1 MGAPGRKIMHKEH
14 VLVVEALPVVA
25 DELCRKF
32 GFWKSTLALVAAA
45 HRRRRIERQLS
56 HFSNRLRRD
65 VGLPEVYDPRGKATF
80 TLWDI
85 RL

>member
-14 VLVVEALPVVA
+14 ALVVNTLPVVA
-25 DELCRKF
+25 DELCRKY
-32 GFWKSTLALVAAA
+32 GFWKSALALVAAA
-45 HRRRRIERQLS
+45 RRRRRTAARLS

-65 VGLPEVYDPRGKATF
+65 VGLPEIYDPLDKATF
-80 TLWDI
+80 SLWDL

>member
-1 MGAPGRKIMHKEH
+1 MHKEH
-14 VLVVEALPVVA
+14 AIVVDALPVAA

-32 GFWKSTLALVAAA
+32 GFWKSTLALIAAA
-45 HRRRRIERQLS
+45 RRRRRIDGQLS

-65 VGLPEVYDPRGKATF
+65 VGLPEVYDPRGEATF

>member
-1 MGAPGRKIMHKEH
+1 MRAPGRKIMHKEH
-14 VLVVEALPVVA
+14 VLVVETLPVVA

-45 HRRRRIERQLS
+45 HRRRRTEGQIS